1 MVNELVLAKKIN
13 AIKTGYAVIA
23 SDEEMDRIEMDLI
36 EAEVEIRSVKNPLA
50 IGLLDKYTVWRA
62 DLGKSCIP
70 LTVRILS
77 LQEQCSFLKQ
87 GYSILASC
95 ADLLEFEAA
104 GWEISSIK
112 NPCRTGPLDEWQ
124 AWSWG
129 HGLDTSSPPHL
140 NPRQ

>member
-36 EAEVEIRSVKNPLA
+36 EAEVEIR
-50 IGLLDKYTVWRA
+50 YTVWRA